1 MMSPGRREVIRLML
15 GAAGGAAI
23 LGGCQKF
30 TRRSRARVVVVG
42 GGYGGA
48 VCAKYLKQLA
58 PTLRVTLVEP
68 KKRFITCPFSNAA
81 LADLI
86 PYKSLIQTYGFL
98 KRDYDIDIVH
108 SRADRF
114 DADKKILLLEDG
126 ARLDYDRLVVSPGIR
141 MLWNESPDGYDTEAA
156 AIMPHAWTGGTQA
169 RLLGRMLRQMNDG
182 GVVVISVPPAP
193 YRCPPG
199 PYERASLMAYY
210 LKNHKHRCKVIILN
224 ANTHFSKEDL
234 FLEAWK
240 ELYGDMIEYLPITK
254 GGLVTSVTPARGE
267 IHTETGVVQADVA
280 NIIPSQAA
288 GVLARNNGLTD
299 KTGWCPV
306 DHRTFESMLVP
317 DVHVIGDS
325 CLAGAMPKSASSANS
340 QAKAC
345 SLALVSL
352 LHGEEPVAPVY
363 HNTCYSLAAPDYGFS
378 INGMYRYQD
387 RRITLIQKAG
397 GLSPLKASRE
407 FRRREARYAR
417 DWYNSI
423 NMDTFGAT
431 AVLPWPNEESE

>member
-1 MMSPGRREVIRLML
+1 MNPGRREVIRWML
-15 GAAGGAAI
+15 GAAGGAAV
-23 LGGCQKF
+23 LGGCQRF
-30 TRRSRARVVVVG
+30 TRRARGRVVVVG

-48 VCAKYLKQLA
+48 VCAKYLKLLA
-58 PTLRVTLVEP
+58 PALQVTLVEP

-81 LADLI
+81 LAGLI

-108 SRADRF
+108 DRADRF
-114 DADKKILLLEDG
+114 DADRKILLLEDG
-126 ARLDYDRLVVSPGIR
+126 GRLDYDRLVVSPGIR
-141 MLWNESPDGYDTEAA
+141 MLWKESPDGYDTQAA
-156 AIMPHAWTGGTQA
+156 EIMPHAWTGGPQT
-169 RLLGRMLRQMNDG
+169 RLLGRMLQQMNDG

-193 YRCPPG
+193 FRCPPG
-199 PYERASLMAYY
+199 PYERASLMAHY
-210 LKNHKHRCKVIILN
+210 LKTRKPRSKILILN

-234 FLEAWK
+234 FMEAWE
-240 ELYGDMIEYLPITK
+240 ELYGDMIEYLPVTK
-254 GGLVTSVTPARGE
+254 GGLVTAVTPDEGLV
-267 IHTETGVVQADVA
+267 HTNAGRVHADVA

-288 GVLARNNGLTD
+288 GTLALDNGLTD
-299 KTGWCPV
+299 ETGWCPV

-317 DVHVIGDS
+317 GVHVIGDS

-352 LHGEEPVAPVY
+352 LGGEEPVAPVY

-407 FRRREARYAR
+407 FRHREARYAR

-423 NMDTFGAT
+423 NVDTFGAT
-431 AVLPWPNEESE
+431 SALPWPITDSE